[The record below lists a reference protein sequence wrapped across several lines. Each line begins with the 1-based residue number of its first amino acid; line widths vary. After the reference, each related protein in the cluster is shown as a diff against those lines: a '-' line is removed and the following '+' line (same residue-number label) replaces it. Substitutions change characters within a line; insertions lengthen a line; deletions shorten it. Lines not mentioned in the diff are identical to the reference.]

1 MSLGKKI
8 QVSLTEEQYWRLKSL
23 AEKRDASV
31 SNLVRQAIEQVYMSD
46 LERELGARDVQRLGQ
61 TPLLIAE
68 EEEEIGIRGPEVLA
82 EGEGGIAD

>member
-31 SNLVRQAIEQVYMSD
+31 SNLVRQAIEQVYTSD

-61 TPLLIAE
+61 TPLLIRE

>member
-1 MSLGKKI
+1 VSLGKKI

>member
-46 LERELGARDVQRLGQ
+46 LERDLGAQDVQRLGQ

>member
-82 EGEGGIAD
+82 EGEGVIAD